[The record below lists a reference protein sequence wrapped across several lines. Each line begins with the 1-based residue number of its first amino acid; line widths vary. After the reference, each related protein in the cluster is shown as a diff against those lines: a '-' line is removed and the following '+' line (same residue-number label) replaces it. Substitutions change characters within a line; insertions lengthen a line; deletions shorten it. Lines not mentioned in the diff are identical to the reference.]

1 MNISGTQ
8 ALQAL
13 IVVND
18 PAAAKGIVQILQ
30 QRGISATIATDPEEA
45 LGLCASQ
52 TPNLAVVENSLGS
65 MSGARFL
72 AELLK
77 ISWTTSSI
85 LIWDEDEELVHEKT
99 EGLGILG
106 SLRSVEDSTGLNA
119 LLDKFF
125 TVGMVNG

>member
-1 MNISGTQ
+1 
-8 ALQAL
+8 
-13 IVVND
+13 VNERTN
-18 PAAAKGIVQILQ
+18 AEGIVDMLG
-30 QRGISATIATDPEEA
+30 QRGISATVGTDPEKA

-52 TPNLAVVENSLGS
+52 SPNLVVVENDLSS

-85 LIWDEDEELVHEKT
+85 LIWDEDEEIVHEKT

-106 SLRSVEDSTGLNA
+106 SVRSVQNKEGLNK
-119 LLDKFF
+119 LVDKFF
-125 TVGMVNG
+125 SLGMVG